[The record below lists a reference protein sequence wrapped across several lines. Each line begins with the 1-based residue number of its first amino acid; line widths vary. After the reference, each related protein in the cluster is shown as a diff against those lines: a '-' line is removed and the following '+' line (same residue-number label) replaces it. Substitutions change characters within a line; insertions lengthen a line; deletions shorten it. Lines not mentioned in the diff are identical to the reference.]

1 MLVYTRLENWVIGVK
16 IFRKIRP
23 ERAKE
28 KRRNTAEAHPDYS
41 VQTPSS
47 VRFTR
52 WTASTEHTGPML
64 MTRIIRE
71 REREFE
77 IEVNFDISEIDLN
90 SVC

>member
-28 KRRNTAEAHPDYS
+28 KRRNTAEAHPGYS

-52 WTASTEHTGPML
+52 
-64 MTRIIRE
+64 
-71 REREFE
+71 
-77 IEVNFDISEIDLN
+77 
-90 SVC
+90 